1 MTERADTMTRP
12 TVLDMDLVVVP
23 QAMTPEMI
31 AAAWAAWHSRH
42 GGKIGPGP
50 AFGEAV
56 PAAIFASPY
65 PTAWDD
71 VRKYVEG
78 LEEKNEFLV
87 SDRMDIGAAYD
98 ADVGLARTELSKAL
112 ERVSELERF
121 LFPYAHNKEISGI
134 SWDGKYLIGDKA
146 SISEFHSLKNR
157 GEQIDVYKRAYDQNL
172 AATTSRAEAAEARIA
187 ELEKRLADA
196 EKIVKCM
203 VDWENGMAPLSEDFR
218 AARAYMEGK

>member
-1 MTERADTMTRP
+1 MTRP
-12 TVLDMDLVVVP
+12 TILDLDLVVVP

-31 AAAWAAWHSRH
+31 AAAWSAWHSRH

-56 PAAIFASPY
+56 PAAISASPY

-78 LEEKNEFLV
+78 LERENATAYEL
-87 SDRMDIGAAYD
+87 IGKT
-98 ADVGLARTELSKAL
+98 GLAPYIAL
-112 ERVSELERF
+112 
-121 LFPYAHNKEISGI
+121 K
-134 SWDGKYLIGDKA
+134 D
-146 SISEFHSLKNR
+146 
-157 GEQIDVYKRAYDQNL
+157 
-172 AATTSRAEAAEARIA
+172 RAEAAEARIA

-196 EKIVKCM
+196 ERVIEPFAERAGKLDGIWK
-203 VDWENGMAPLSEDFR
+203 DHETQWSPEYGNTAITIGHLR

>member
-1 MTERADTMTRP
+1 MTRP
-12 TVLDMDLVVVP
+12 TILDLDLVVVP

-56 PAAIFASPY
+56 PAAISASPY

-78 LEEKNEFLV
+78 LEAGIKRL
-87 SDRMDIGAAYD
+87 SDEEELCDETTGDDPFSIVRLAAK
-98 ADVGLARTELSKAL
+98 LAACEARSRKIMSSLSN
-112 ERVSELERF
+112 VV
-121 LFPYAHNKEISGI
+121 
-134 SWDGKYLIGDKA
+134 LIGDVGHYVNDA
-146 SISEFHSLKNR
+146 VFDALTE
-157 GEQIDVYKRAYDQNL
+157 RAN
-172 AATTSRAEAAEARIA
+172 RAEAAEARIA

-196 EKIVKCM
+196 ERVVEPFADGRAKITHA
-203 VDWENGMAPLSEDFR
+203 NGCRYHGGHDCDCGKDDYLR
-218 AARAYMEGK
+218 AARAYMEGKEE